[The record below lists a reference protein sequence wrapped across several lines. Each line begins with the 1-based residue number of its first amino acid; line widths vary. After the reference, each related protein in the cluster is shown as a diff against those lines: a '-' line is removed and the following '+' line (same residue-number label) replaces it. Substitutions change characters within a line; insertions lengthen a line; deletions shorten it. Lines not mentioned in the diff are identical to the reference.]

1 MKILDSLFEQ
11 TVTGLNKA
19 MDLSWRKGK
28 VIASNIANAETPR
41 YRATELDFGKE
52 LEMAFTS
59 KEGNQLTR
67 TDSKHM
73 ELARNEG
80 AKTRADLSGI
90 TKADGNNVD
99 IDKQM
104 ATMMSN
110 SSDFS
115 NAVQLMK
122 YKFQLYRSSIRD
134 GRG

>member
-1 MKILDSLFEQ
+1 MKVLDSLFDQ

-19 MDLSWRKGK
+19 MDLSWRKAK

-41 YRATELDFGKE
+41 YRASELDFGKE
-52 LEMAFTS
+52 LEMAFAS
-59 KEGNQLTR
+59 KEGNQLLL

-80 AKTRADLSGI
+80 AKARADLSGM

-115 NAVQLMK
+115 GAVQLMK

>member
-1 MKILDSLFEQ
+1 MKLLDSLFEQ
-11 TVTGLNKA
+11 TVSGLHKA
-19 MDLSWRKGK
+19 MDLSWRKGN

-41 YRATELDFGKE
+41 YRASELDFGKE
-52 LEMAFTS
+52 LEKAFAATTDS
-59 KEGNQLTR
+59 QLVR
-67 TDSKHM
+67 TDTNHM
-73 ELARNEG
+73 ELSRNEG
-80 AKTRADLSGI
+80 AKLRADLSGI

-99 IDKQM
+99 IDQQM
-104 ATMMSN
+104 SSLMSN

>member
-1 MKILDSLFEQ
+1 
-11 TVTGLNKA
+11 
-19 MDLSWRKGK
+19 
-28 VIASNIANAETPR
+28 
-41 YRATELDFGKE
+41 
-52 LEMAFTS
+52 MAFAS
-59 KEGNQLTR
+59 KEDNQLVSTN
-67 TDSKHM
+67 SKHM

-80 AKTRADLSGI
+80 AKARTDLSGI

-104 ATMMSN
+104 GTMMSN

-115 NAVQLMK
+115 SAVQLMK